1 MMLRPAREKRA
12 EEQIRRVPLVVAAP
26 VGLLV
31 LLFLMVLSVSVGPL
45 RIDFADVF
53 RIVGQQLGIHEA
65 DGLSQRDVSVVWQLR
80 FPRTLLGALVGAA
93 LAMSGAAL
101 QSLFNNPLADP
112 GIIGVTGGATT
123 GAVAVIVLL
132 GPVAS
137 DALTTW
143 AVPVG
148 AFLAG
153 LAVTALI
160 YVLAR
165 PGRATGT
172 SKMLLVGIALGSACA
187 ALTGFFTYIADDTQL
202 QTLVFWQLGSLSSV
216 NWGQLAAMLPV
227 AVAGVVVLVMNMRN
241 LDVLALGERQAQH
254 LGVNVKAA
262 RMAIIVAAAL
272 LAGGSVAFVG
282 SIGFVGLVVPH
293 IVRQLVGPAHRVA
306 LPMSAIVGACL
317 IVASDCA
324 ARTLN
329 PPSEIPLGLFTAA
342 VGAPVFLYLV
352 VRAKKSMW

>member
-53 RIVGQQLGIHEA
+53 CIVGQQLGIHEA

-227 AVAGVVVLVMNMRN
+227 AVAGVVVLLTNMRN

-306 LPMSAIVGACL
+306 LPMSAIAGACL

-342 VGAPVFLYLV
+342 VGAPFFLYLV

>member
-12 EEQIRRVPLVVAAP
+12 EEQIRRVPLSVAAP
-26 VGLLV
+26 AGLLV
-31 LLFLMVLSVSVGPL
+31 LLLLMVLSVSVGPL

-53 RIVGQQLGIHEA
+53 RIVGHQMGFLDAG
-65 DGLSQRDVSVVWQLR
+65 DLTRRDISVVWQLR

-123 GAVAVIVLL
+123 GAVAVIVVV

-137 DALTTW
+137 DTVTTW
-143 AVPVG
+143 AVPLG

-160 YVLAR
+160 YALAR

-172 SKMLLVGIALGSACA
+172 SKMLLVGIALGAACA
-187 ALTGFFTYIADDTQL
+187 ALTGFFTYIADDTEL
-202 QTLVFWQLGSLSSV
+202 QTLVFWQMGSLSSI
-216 NWGQLAAMLPV
+216 NWTQLAAMLPV
-227 AVAGVVVLVMNMRN
+227 AAAGIAILVFNTRN

-254 LGVNVKAA
+254 LGVNVRAS
-262 RMAIIVAAAL
+262 RLAIIVAAAL

-293 IVRQLVGPAHRVA
+293 IVRQLVGPAHRVL
-306 LPMSAIVGACL
+306 LPLSAIFGACL

-329 PPSEIPLGLFTAA
+329 PPSEVPLGLFTAA
-342 VGAPVFLYLV
+342 VGAPFFLYLV
-352 VRAKKSMW
+352 VRAKKSVW